1 MPLCTPL
8 CCREKIAFS
17 MQDKGFAGLHT
28 KLFGLLQAGRIK
40 EILVVKGAR
49 EGPHINFLGGQVP
62 SGKIRSH
69 LMRRADSME
78 KRPWCR
84 EKLKAKGEGGSR
96 GGNGWMASPTQ
107 WTCCHCSYAQSSL
120 TLCDLMDCSTP
131 GFSVLHRL
139 LEFAQTHVHWIS
151 DAIQPSHPLL
161 SPSPAFNLSQHQG
174 LF

>member
-1 MPLCTPL
+1 MLLRTPL

-40 EILVVKGAR
+40 EILVVKEAR

-78 KRPWCR
+78 KDP
-84 EKLKAKGEGGSR
+84 
-96 GGNGWMASPTQ
+96 
-107 WTCCHCSYAQSSL
+107 
-120 TLCDLMDCSTP
+120 
-131 GFSVLHRL
+131 
-139 LEFAQTHVHWIS
+139 
-151 DAIQPSHPLL
+151 DAGK
-161 SPSPAFNLSQHQG
+161 N
-174 LF
+174 